1 MWFVWRDSFGEA
13 EQAADY
19 GGPYVDERLLRSENA
34 VAGIAKPRAN
44 VAIFIELTVQGS
56 DIERNFR
63 IFLMEGFDSFRSGDD
78 AEEMNFLHAMLI

>member
-1 MWFVWRDSFGEA
+1 MWKSRFFE
-13 EQAADY
+13 
-19 GGPYVDERLLRSENA
+19 LLKGSEDT

>member
-1 MWFVWRDSFGEA
+1 MFYWGKKKSEMWKSRFFE
-13 EQAADY
+13 
-19 GGPYVDERLLRSENA
+19 LLKGSA
-34 VAGIAKPRAN
+34 VAGIAKPRAD